1 MGLWTK
7 LSTKEQNSNN
17 IEITTELTREMKF
30 VITNR
35 FMRFI
40 PNWNL
45 NMFHTFHGLNL
56 ALVPN
61 DKDQTYIG
69 SLWYK
74 DSFIKI
80 NW

>member
-1 MGLWTK
+1 
-7 LSTKEQNSNN
+7 
-17 IEITTELTREMKF
+17 
-30 VITNR
+30 
-35 FMRFI
+35 
-40 PNWNL
+40 
-45 NMFHTFHGLNL
+45 MFHTFHGLNL

-80 NW
+80 N